1 MTAIEPRPKVRR
13 ARPEA
18 PIVRSIA
25 ADQEMRLVAPRRSV
39 RQHLV
44 DIWAYRE
51 LLRQLVRREL
61 KVKYKN
67 SVLGFLWSML
77 NPAFTAGIYYLVFV
91 VFLPNGV
98 PQFHIWLL
106 AGLLLWQFFSTSLMG
121 GTTAVTG
128 NAFLIGKVRFPRE
141 VLPLASVGAALV
153 HLLLQLG
160 VLFAIV
166 AASRFPMDWAWMP
179 LALLAVI
186 TCVVLAAGL
195 AILLSAVNVYARDT
209 QHLLEV
215 FLQIWFWLS
224 VIIVPYVS
232 IGNQLNRR
240 GITPNM
246 QLLNPVVPLVLAM
259 QRFIYGRRGLA
270 GHASAAGF
278 LPNGSWLWY
287 TRGVVVVLLVSAVL
301 FVLSIRL
308 FDRAEG
314 NFAEVL

>member
-1 MTAIEPRPKVRR
+1 
-13 ARPEA
+13 
-18 PIVRSIA
+18 
-25 ADQEMRLVAPRRSV
+25 MRLVAPRRTV
-39 RQHLV
+39 RQHVV
-44 DIWAYRE
+44 DVWAYRE
-51 LLRQLVRREL
+51 LLLQLVRREL

-67 SVLGFLWSML
+67 SILGFVWSLL

-106 AGLLLWQFFSTSLMG
+106 AGLLLWQFFSTSLVG
-121 GTTAVTG
+121 GTMSVTG
-128 NAFLIGKVRFPRE
+128 NAFLVGKVRFPRE
-141 VLPLASVGAALV
+141 VLPLSAVGAALV
-153 HLLLQLG
+153 HLVLQLG

-166 AASRFPMDWAWMP
+166 AASRFPMDWAWAPM
-179 LALLAVI
+179 AVAAII
-186 TCVVLAAGL
+186 TCVVLAAAL

-232 IGNQLNRR
+232 IGAQLDKR

-259 QRFIYGRRGLA
+259 QRFIYGRKGLP
-270 GHASAAGF
+270 GHVAKSPAGF
-278 LPNGSWLWY
+278 LPDGSWLWY
-287 TRGVVVVLLVSAVL
+287 LRGVGVVALLSVAL
-301 FVLSIRL
+301 LWFSIRV
-308 FDRAEG
+308 FDRSEG